1 MNIQNSFLL
10 IMSWCMMKFFNN
22 FNIVIYKVILKPSSA
37 FPLESY
43 ECRHEHKPKDNEIHN
58 KTKFI

>member
-1 MNIQNSFLL
+1 MI
-10 IMSWCMMKFFNN
+10 KFFNN
-22 FNIVIYKVILKPSSA
+22 FNIVIYKVILEPSSA

-58 KTKFI
+58 KMKFI